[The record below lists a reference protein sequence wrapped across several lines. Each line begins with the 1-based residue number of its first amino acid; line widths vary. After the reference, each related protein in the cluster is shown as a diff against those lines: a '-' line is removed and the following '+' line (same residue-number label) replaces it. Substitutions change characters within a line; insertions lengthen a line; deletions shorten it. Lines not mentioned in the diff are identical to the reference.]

1 MKTLVL
7 STCLAFVNC
16 CLFYCG
22 RSMSQQLVLRLS
34 YILLLRRKEVFN
46 KSFFLL
52 PFIVGLSLSKEHFL
66 RLELNSGSCHQKRYN
81 KIHLCHTLSK
91 LNSFAYTRQERGN
104 VFFVTCLYRLLVS
117 VFQRFIM
124 VVTFFVSV
132 RTSSLPRIRIPTIQT
147 I

>member
-1 MKTLVL
+1 MHHLLIKILDPPLPSVRI
-7 STCLAFVNC
+7 A
-16 CLFYCG
+16 G
-22 RSMSQQLVLRLS
+22 
-34 YILLLRRKEVFN
+34 LLLTSSNCSSKSHVFPRTIKN
-46 KSFFLL
+46 VNTIGISIPRPPPRLTAFPHTCTDPWFVKLSALV
-52 PFIVGLSLSKEHFL
+52 FI
-66 RLELNSGSCHQKRYN
+66 
-81 KIHLCHTLSK
+81 TLSK
-91 LNSFAYTRQERGN
+91 LNSFAYTQQERGN